1 MLEVIISILIVTF
14 VCLPLTL
21 ELIQTFKGKR
31 IVKKSE
37 MITVIVIA
45 SILTGLIIVR
55 VCLGSGYKSV
65 SGWDIYFILLA
76 VADVIVYQKQQKKE
90 N

>member
-1 MLEVIISILIVTF
+1 
-14 VCLPLTL
+14 
-21 ELIQTFKGKR
+21 
-31 IVKKSE
+31 

-45 SILTGLIIVR
+45 SVLVGLIIVR

-76 VADVIVYQKQQKKE
+76 VADVIVYRKQQKKE